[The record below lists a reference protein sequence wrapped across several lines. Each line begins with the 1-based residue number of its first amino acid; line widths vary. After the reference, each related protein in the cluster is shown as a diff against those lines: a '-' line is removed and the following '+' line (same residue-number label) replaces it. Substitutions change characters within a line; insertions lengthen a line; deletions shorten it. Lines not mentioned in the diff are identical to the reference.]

1 MKTHLIGSIKVYGRE
16 MQKMRFSLL
25 RNSISIGHLD
35 NRSISIAAAPV
46 KMLIMLL
53 EST

>member
-1 MKTHLIGSIKVYGRE
+1 MKIHLIDSIEVYGQE
-16 MQKMRFSLL
+16 MQKMRSSLL
-25 RNSISIGHLD
+25 RNSISIEHLD
-35 NRSISIAAAPV
+35 NRSTNIAAAPV

>member
-1 MKTHLIGSIKVYGRE
+1 MKIHLIGSIEAYGQE

-25 RNSISIGHLD
+25 RNSISIEHLD
-35 NRSISIAAAPV
+35 NRSTNIAAAPV
-46 KMLIMLL
+46 KMLIMSL